1 MFVDEIKL
9 SVHSGAGG
17 SGSVSFKKTSSK
29 SSPSGGSGGHGGGTT
44 LANATDLGIIVNQV
58 TNGLNGMPGFG
69 LSLSTEDINNIS
81 AYVLEDLSPE

>member
-1 MFVDEIKL
+1 MTNTTSQIE
-9 SVHSGAGG
+9 
-17 SGSVSFKKTSSK
+17 SFADKDKGK
-29 SSPSGGSGGHGGGTT
+29 ILYDGVCAFCHGIDGSGGHGGGTT

-58 TNGLNGMPGFG
+58 TNGLNAMPGFG